1 MFDHSRHGL
10 PWCHG
15 AVQISIPLKPGSKAS
30 PAVSS
35 KPIIRGFAFIEF
47 GSLQAAERGLQLLNS
62 TPLLGRPVA
71 ADWALDKT
79 MYTNAAP
86 AVPEVPAVISQAT
99 ATRGIQVIT
108 GETPEGESAAAA
120 IVEAAEE
127 SKDEAHESGTVDH
140 VQAEP
145 SSDVR
150 KGNGVK
156 VSSDTAAISSDSD
169 ANAEDAPPDDTDPA
183 TLALEREIAQA
194 ERSHSAA
201 LAASRGA
208 AATPAGPPAGQP
220 AAGDVTRGCTLFL
233 RNVSYDTTEEQMVTC
248 FSAFGPIVFAKLVMD
263 KALNRPRGTAF
274 VQFERKQDAD
284 RVLTLHGATESAVT
298 AASSK
303 MSKVKDTKGRQQ
315 QSHLAAANGMFCTS
329 SLVAAQTV
337 SASVADL
344 LNVLAW

>member
-1 MFDHSRHGL
+1 MPMFDHSRHGL

-86 AVPEVPAVISQAT
+86 AVPEVPAVISQAS

-156 VSSDTAAISSDSD
+156 VSGDTAAISSDSD
-169 ANAEDAPPDDTDPA
+169 GNAEDAPPDDTDPA
-183 TLALEREIAQA
+183 TLALEREIAAGALPPESIEGLA
-194 ERSHSAA
+194 EAVARLVAEFPAGATTASSEPVDRAVPELNEGDRIAARAA
-201 LAASRGA
+201 LTRLAEDLSSGNLAARRSFAAVRTILGGSFPASLGRIEDAMARMDFPA
-208 AATPAGPPAGQP
+208 AALEVEAIEARLGAPP
-220 AAGDVTRGCTLFL
+220 
-233 RNVSYDTTEEQMVTC
+233 S
-248 FSAFGPIVFAKLVMD
+248 
-263 KALNRPRGTAF
+263 
-274 VQFERKQDAD
+274 
-284 RVLTLHGATESAVT
+284 ES
-298 AASSK
+298 SS
-303 MSKVKDTKGRQQ
+303 
-315 QSHLAAANGMFCTS
+315 
-329 SLVAAQTV
+329 
-337 SASVADL
+337 
-344 LNVLAW
+344 